1 VFDLQPYFVA
11 AYADHF
17 VASRQASGRR
27 YRYGQPGPVVA
38 IMSGCAGVLRRLAAA
53 LDRWA
58 VGSPDELPEFAPR
71 QHGGAH

>member
-1 VFDLQPYFVA
+1 
-11 AYADHF
+11 
-17 VASRQASGRR
+17 
-27 YRYGQPGPVVA
+27 
-38 IMSGCAGVLRRLAAA
+38 MSGCAGVLRRLAAA